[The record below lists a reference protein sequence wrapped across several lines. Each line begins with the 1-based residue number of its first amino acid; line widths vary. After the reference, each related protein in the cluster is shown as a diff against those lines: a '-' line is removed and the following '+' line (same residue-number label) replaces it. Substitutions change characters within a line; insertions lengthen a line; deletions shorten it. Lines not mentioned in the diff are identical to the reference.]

1 MSIRIM
7 LADDH
12 RMFREALRGQ
22 IAVEPDFEIVA
33 EAGSG
38 EETLRA
44 AAEAA
49 PDVVILDIGLPG
61 ISGIDVARQLRH
73 LWPGM
78 GIVALS
84 GYADRVFVEEM
95 IKAGAH
101 GYVVKSA
108 GADELV
114 AAVRAVAAGRRF
126 LCSEITGVM
135 MSRPDGGKGPAH
147 VPLTPRERD
156 VLRRLA
162 GGMRAAEIATDCGIA
177 LGTVEVHLRNIREKL
192 GLRTV
197 ADLTRYAI
205 REGIVVI

>member
-1 MSIRIM
+1 MSVRIM
-7 LADDH
+7 LVDDH

-22 IAVEPDFEIVA
+22 LAAEPGFEIVA

-38 EETLRA
+38 EEALQV

-61 ISGIDVARQLRH
+61 ISGIDVARQLVRAY
-73 LWPGM
+73 PDV

-95 IKAGAH
+95 MKAGSR

-114 AAVRAVAAGRRF
+114 AAD
-126 LCSEITGVM
+126 EY
-135 MSRPDGGKGPAH
+135 
-147 VPLTPRERD
+147 E
-156 VLRRLA
+156 RLA
-162 GGMRAAEIATDCGIA
+162 SYERI
-177 LGTVEVHLRNIREKL
+177 TVTLASGKQAWVYIHVQSARP
-192 GLRTV
+192 T
-197 ADLTRYAI
+197 T
-205 REGIVVI
+205 

>member
-1 MSIRIM
+1 MSVRIM
-7 LADDH
+7 LVDDH

-22 IAVEPDFEIVA
+22 LAAEPGFEIVA

-38 EETLRA
+38 EEALQV

-61 ISGIDVARQLRH
+61 ISGIDVARQLVRAY
-73 LWPGM
+73 PDV

-95 IKAGAH
+95 MKAGSR

-126 LCSEITGVM
+126 LCSEITGAVLDDM
-135 MSRPDGGKGPAH
+135 RGVVPAPDGA
-147 VPLTPRERD
+147 LSPRELD

-162 GGMRAAEIATDCGIA
+162 GGMRAAEIAADCGIA
-177 LGTVEVHLRNIREKL
+177 TGTVEVHLRNIRRKL

-197 ADLTRYAI
+197 ADLTRYAV
-205 REGIVVI
+205 RAGMVGI